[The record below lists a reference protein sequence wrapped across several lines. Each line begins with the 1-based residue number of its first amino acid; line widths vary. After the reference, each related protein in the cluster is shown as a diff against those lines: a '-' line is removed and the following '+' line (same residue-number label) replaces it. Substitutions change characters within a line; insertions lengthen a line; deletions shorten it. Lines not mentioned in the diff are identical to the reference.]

1 MMGYPNL
8 DHYYHEELHSLP
20 SLATAPDFY
29 DLASNK
35 ILLNWSDALSNANGG
50 ELSSNQR
57 DRGLNHEASLISSQV
72 IQELGF
78 QYWLVNKEPVVMN
91 QLPHEEHSRQLN
103 LEKVKEELGLQP
115 LPGNLSEGLS
125 FDVYNYMTPATPAL
139 GWSSLDMVLPALEQL
154 ASGLD
159 HHPQESIPGS
169 FLVHQKMHSLISGI
183 TEENRACNSTWER
196 RPSQTPPLRKP
207 RFDQRSPFSPL
218 KVRKEKLGDR
228 IAALQQLVAPFGKTD
243 TASVLMEAIGYIKF
257 LLDQVEKLCGRYMK
271 LSGNKRSRTA
281 LQEAS
286 NLESLGP
293 KQDLRSRGLCLVPLS
308 CTSYMTSEQGVWPP
322 SNYGGTD

>member
-35 ILLNWSDALSNANGG
+35 ILLNWSDGLSNANGG

-57 DRGLNHEASLISSQV
+57 DRSLNHEASLISSQV

-169 FLVHQKMHSLISGI
+169 FLVHQKVALLNDISFDKMHSLISGI

-218 KVRKEKLGDR
+218 K
-228 IAALQQLVAPFGKTD
+228 
-243 TASVLMEAIGYIKF
+243 
-257 LLDQVEKLCGRYMK
+257 
-271 LSGNKRSRTA
+271 
-281 LQEAS
+281 AS